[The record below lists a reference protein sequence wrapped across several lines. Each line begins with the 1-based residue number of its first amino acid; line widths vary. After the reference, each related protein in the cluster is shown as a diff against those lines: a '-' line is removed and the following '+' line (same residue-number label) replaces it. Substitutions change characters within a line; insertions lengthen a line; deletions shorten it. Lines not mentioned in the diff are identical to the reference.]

1 MSKTLPLP
9 AAQLRELA
17 QQFGTPLYVYDAST
31 LRARLAQLSGFDR
44 VRYAQKANPNLA
56 VLGVLR
62 RAGVVVDAVSAGEIV
77 RALRA
82 GFAPEQ
88 VAYTADVFDP
98 MVLELIARHALAV
111 NCGSIDMLAQLARA
125 RAKAELTLRLNP
137 GFGHGHD
144 PRVSTGG
151 SGSKH
156 GIWHADFEQVLHSVR
171 ALGLSLVGLH
181 VHIGSGSDLEN
192 LGLAASAFE
201 HCAALVGQSLRCIS
215 AGGGL
220 PIPYRPGERPFD
232 VESYTKAWIRAR
244 ERASA
249 RVGRR
254 LELEVEP
261 GRFLVAECGVLLA
274 RVLGTKRSGGLDYVL
289 ADPRFNTL
297 LRPALYG
304 AYHHISAL
312 SSEDPATR
320 PTVVAGP
327 LCESGDV
334 FTQTKSGEVAPRDL
348 PRLCAGDL
356 LAIHDAGAY
365 GMSMASR
372 YNSQPLPAEV
382 LVEDGVARLVR
393 RRESFEDLLAHE
405 EFSAD

>member
-1 MSKTLPLP
+1 MSKTLPIP
-9 AAQLRELA
+9 AERLAELA
-17 QQFGTPLYVYDAST
+17 LRFGTPLYVYDAAT
-31 LRARLAQLSGFDR
+31 ARARLLQLSGFDR

-56 VLGVLR
+56 LLELLR
-62 RAGVVVDAVSAGEIV
+62 RAGAVVDAVSAGEIV

-82 GFAPEQ
+82 GFAPEEI
-88 VAYTADVFDP
+88 AYTADLFDP
-98 MVLELIARHALAV
+98 IALELIARHALSV

-125 RAKAELTLRLNP
+125 RPRAQLTLRLNP

-151 SGSKH
+151 RGSKH
-156 GIWHADFEQVLHSVR
+156 GVWHEDFEQALAAAR
-171 ALGLSLVGLH
+171 ALGLEVVGLH
-181 VHIGSGSDLEN
+181 VHIGSGSDLHN

-201 HCAALVGQSLRCIS
+201 HCAPRVGSTLRTLS

-220 PIPYRPGERPFD
+220 PIPYRPGERAFD
-232 VESYTKAWIRAR
+232 VASYTRAWLEAR

-261 GRFLVAECGVLLA
+261 GRFLVAECGVLLT
-274 RVLGTKRSGGLDYVL
+274 RVLGTKRSGGLDYAL
-289 ADPRFNTL
+289 ADAGFHTL

-304 AYHHISAL
+304 AYHHIEAL
-312 SSEDPATR
+312 SFQDPSPR

-334 FTQTKSGEVAPRDL
+334 FTQAKSGEVAPRDL
-348 PRLCAGDL
+348 PRLGAGDL

-393 RRESFEDLLAHE
+393 RRESFDDLLAHE